1 MSAARPKP
9 RAAPSDTGPT
19 SDAASVSPTLIVLLC
34 GVLAAGGAFALS
46 ASRRIE
52 FDPVDPAA
60 EERAVAGAISRRP
73 RLARFL
79 RERLDRESAGGLLL
93 TVGFLIVLVVALVL
107 GVLLDMIDEQG
118 GLAELDDSVSEW
130 GAEHATSE
138 TVDVLEIVTHLG
150 STTVVVVVLAGVATY
165 DYVGRRQASVFA
177 FVAVVGVGQL
187 LLTNALKVVI
197 DRERPNVFQLV
208 ETSGA
213 SFPSGHSAAA
223 AACWAAVAL
232 VIGRNR
238 PRLARAAL
246 AGAAVLIAIAVA
258 TSRALLGVHWV
269 TDIVAGL
276 TLGWGWFLLVAVA
289 FGGRAQRLGD
299 PVQREPAGLRRQPG
313 E

>member
-1 MSAARPKP
+1 
-9 RAAPSDTGPT
+9 
-19 SDAASVSPTLIVLLC
+19 VSPALIVLLC
-34 GVLAAGGAFALS
+34 GVVAAGGAFAVS

-52 FDPVDPAA
+52 FDPIDPAV
-60 EERAVAGAISRRP
+60 EERAVAGAIARRP

-79 RERLDRESAGGLLL
+79 RERVARESAGGLLL
-93 TVGFLIVLVVALVL
+93 TVGFLVVLVVAVVF
-107 GVLLDMIDEQG
+107 GALLDMIDDRR

-130 GAEHATSE
+130 GAENATSA
-138 TVDVLEIVTHLG
+138 TIDALEVVTHLG
-150 STTVVVVVLAGVATY
+150 GTTVVIVVLAGVATY

-177 FVAVVGVGQL
+177 FVAVVGAGQL
-187 LLTNALKVVI
+187 VLTNILKVLI
-197 DRERPNVFQLV
+197 DRDRPNVFQLV

-238 PRLARAAL
+238 PRLLRAGL
-246 AGAAVLIAIAVA
+246 AGAAVMLAIAVA

-289 FGGRAQRLGD
+289 FGGRTQLLGD
-299 PVQREPAGLRRQPG
+299 PVQREPAGLRPQPG
-313 E
+313 D